1 MFLHK
6 PLLKSPTS
14 KAPPAFYRLRDVMRI
29 AALSRSTIYRRVA
42 EGRFP
47 PPVHLGGRASAWPIA
62 ALQEWIDD
70 PEGYRV
76 ATPQIEAPAR
86 ERPPVGGGMVAL
98 APADASLL
106 QAQRPYGSQVVEQV
120 GPELNHPATLIQEGR
135 SVVTATELFVGNV
148 SPVPLDDLAIPTQQL
163 SNQSPRRCPE
173 AVSGD
178 FLPRVIAERAQRAA
192 DRVVAHVKRIF

>member
-6 PLLKSPTS
+6 PMPKLPTS

-47 PPVHLGGRASAWPIA
+47 PPVHLGGRASAWPST

-76 ATPQIEAPAR
+76 PRPQAEAPAR
-86 ERPPVGGGMVAL
+86 QRPPVGGGMVPL

-106 QAQRPYGSQVVEQV
+106 
-120 GPELNHPATLIQEGR
+120 
-135 SVVTATELFVGNV
+135 
-148 SPVPLDDLAIPTQQL
+148 
-163 SNQSPRRCPE
+163 
-173 AVSGD
+173 
-178 FLPRVIAERAQRAA
+178 
-192 DRVVAHVKRIF
+192 